1 MIPLQGDFFM
11 VYEMKDIAFLSSV
24 KDIPIPEQ
32 SITIQGSVSSY
43 GKVYFGMMF
52 KILVDMERYLKNIVN
67 SPSTIN
73 RLIGYYHYARNPD
86 EPLKEYLVF
95 AYNGKVTIIKEY
107 DLKKETDR
115 QIKKSFEKIGY

>member
-1 MIPLQGDFFM
+1 MLIENIQVILSKQDIIPYKTQPD
-11 VYEMKDIAFLSSV
+11 VSTTLSLACSR
-24 KDIPIPEQ
+24 
-32 SITIQGSVSSY
+32 Y
-43 GKVYFGMMF
+43 GKIYFSMMLW
-52 KILVDMERYLKNIVN
+52 ILGDMEKYLENIQN

-86 EPLKEYLVF
+86 EPLKEYIVF

-107 DLKKETDR
+107 DLKKEMDR

>member
-1 MIPLQGDFFM
+1 MKNMLMENIHVIPSKQ
-11 VYEMKDIAFLSSV
+11 DIIPYKTQPDYSTTLSLSC
-24 KDIPIPEQ
+24 
-32 SITIQGSVSSY
+32 SGY
-43 GKVYFGMMF
+43 GKVYFSMMLW
-52 KILVDMERYLKNIVN
+52 ILGDMEKYLENIQN